1 MKLKL
6 RVDHDDLLIFGVFAL
21 FLLYIVAIG
30 YLNLQ
35 SMLST
40 GQFYGLNPFPA
51 FGPNHIGKTIP
62 IYLIFLLAIFFSVKD
77 YIFEADKGIGIT
89 TEKKDKGYSRW
100 AKDREIQTDE
110 DVEEVSVHDNILKH
124 AGVPLTIKHD
134 KLWVDDG
141 ESHTIVIGSTGSGK
155 TQCIVLPTVKTLA
168 RKGESMIITD
178 PKGEIYRKTANMLK
192 ERGYQILVLNFR
204 DPQNGNAWNP
214 MSLPYKLYKEGNQ
227 DKANELLDD
236 LALNIIYDEANK
248 SDPFWEKTSADYFSG
263 IALGLFEDAKPE
275 EININSIALVTTQG
289 EEKFGSSTYIKE
301 YFKEKDPNSSAAINA
316 ASTIMAPD
324 DTKDSILAVFKQKIK
339 MFASRVNLSEML
351 SYSDIDLESIGKTK
365 TAVFIV
371 IQDEKKTYHPLATIF
386 LKQVYETLVR
396 VATNYPSGRLPVRT
410 NFILD
415 EFANM
420 PPLKD
425 CTTMITA
432 ARSRDIRFT
441 MIIQN
446 FAQLN
451 QVYGEHDAETIRGNC
466 NNTIYLITTELKA
479 LEEISKLCGEQKSKK
494 DDKTAST
501 PLVTISDLQKLK
513 KFDVIILRTR
523 LNPFKTHFTPDFEME
538 WGKNYTM
545 AEFPIRKPRKVEVF
559 EIKEFV
565 KKTKKE
571 KLLKMMNEEDDR
583 SSRNDS
589 LREELIRRERESRI
603 PIGVRK
609 RAQSSDTRRPLPPFA
624 DIDLPDRGAP
634 TFETRPKEEKRI
646 VEKVQTETPKEKTIE
661 TGFNVDELVR
671 KIDAKI
677 AEIEKEEEEVRK
689 QQEDFVQKNNTVIP
703 EKVEKS
709 TPEIQTIPQAKPAKP
724 EVNIELND
732 DEDDEDFFDDFF
744 DN

>member
-6 RVDHDDLLIFGVFAL
+6 RVDQDDLLIFGVFAL
-21 FLLYIVAIG
+21 FLLYVVAIG
-30 YLNLQ
+30 VLNLE
-35 SMLST
+35 SVVST
-40 GQFYGLNPFPA
+40 GTFSGLNPFPA
-51 FGPNHIGKTIP
+51 FGPAHIGKTIP
-62 IYLIFLLAIFFSVKD
+62 IYLLFLVGIFLAVKS
-77 YIFEADKGIGIT
+77 YIFEPDSGIGIT

-100 AKDREIQTDE
+100 AKDKEIQTDE
-110 DVEEVSVHDNILKH
+110 DVEEVSVNDNVLKH
-124 AGVPLTIKHD
+124 AGVPLTIKQD

-178 PKGEIYRKTANMLK
+178 PKGEIYQKTANMLK

-351 SYSDIDLESIGKTK
+351 SYSDIDLESIGKKK

-396 VATNYPSGRLPVRT
+396 VATTYPNGRLPIRT

-432 ARSRDIRFT
+432 ARSRSIRFT

-513 KFDVIILRTR
+513 KYDVIILRTR
-523 LNPFKTHFTPDFEME
+523 LNPFKTHFTPDYEME
-538 WGKNYTM
+538 WGKNFVM
-545 AEFPIRKPRKVEVF
+545 AEYPVRKPRKVKVF

-571 KLLKMMNEEDDR
+571 KLLKMMNEEENK
-583 SSRNDS
+583 SSKNDS
-589 LREELIRRERESRI
+589 LREELIRREREARI
-603 PIGVRK
+603 PRGVRA
-609 RAQSSDTRRPLPPFA
+609 RSASSDTSRTLPPFPGM
-624 DIDLPDRGAP
+624 DLSNRETPGFERPTIDRKTVEKPTPREDSLPD
-634 TFETRPKEEKRI
+634 
-646 VEKVQTETPKEKTIE
+646 

-677 AEIEKEEEEVRK
+677 AEIEREEEEVRK
-689 QQEDFVQKNNTVIP
+689 KQVDFVQKNNIDIP
-703 EKVEKS
+703 EKVEK
-709 TPEIQTIPQAKPAKP
+709 TVEETKPIPKPQPPKPAI
-724 EVNIELND
+724 NIELND